1 MSTRP
6 IVLILVAAL
15 CGAAPGVNAQTHR
28 ASVLVFDEVPQN
40 FAVDPVSQRVF
51 VPLRNGNRV
60 AEIALTG
67 ELIEVASHAPG
78 AAPNR
83 VNLSADGH
91 DLWVALRGSGQVARL
106 DRASGV
112 TQSFDVGAALG
123 SLDTWDVMP
132 GLAGEVYAS
141 ASPSVGVAHVAR
153 LDVASGQATRVAGG
167 AAVSLS
173 PYFEIDRVGG
183 WLYLGELT
191 SDFTLRKLAAGSV
204 LAPIVATA
212 RVQPGWASLSL
223 KPDGKQI
230 AVSGWSFVLWTNTLD
245 AATPPLFGVPAYRPD
260 SAEMGVFSTGSITVR
275 ETTGYTTVRSV
286 DAFGCGF
293 SQQPQH
299 FVALPRGDG
308 WLLLSGNR
316 LCKVESSDFVY
327 SSGF

>member
-1 MSTRP
+1 MFTRP
-6 IVLILVAAL
+6 IVLILVAGL
-15 CGAAPGVNAQTHR
+15 CSAAPGVNAQTHH

-40 FAVDPVSQRVF
+40 FAVDPVAQRVF

-112 TQSFDVGAALG
+112 TEKFDVGAALG

-141 ASPSVGVAHVAR
+141 ASPSAGVAHVAR
-153 LDVASGQATRVAGG
+153 LDLASGQATRVAGG
-167 AAVSLS
+167 EVVSLL

-191 SDFTLRKLAAGSV
+191 NEFTLRKLNANSA
-204 LAPIVATA
+204 LAPIVGTV
-212 RVQPGWASLSL
+212 RVQFGGASMSL
-223 KPDGKQI
+223 KPDGSQI
-230 AVSGWSFVLWTNTLD
+230 AVSGTSILWTNTLE
-245 AATPPLFGVPAYRPD
+245 AGAPPLFGIPAYRPD
-260 SAEMGVFSTGSITVR
+260 TAEIGVFSTGSITVR
-275 ETTGYTTVRSV
+275 ETTGYTTVRGV
-286 DAFGCGF
+286 DAFPCGF
-293 SQQPQH
+293 TEGPKH

-316 LCKVESSDFVY
+316 LCKVESSDFVF